1 MVNGQ
6 WYDLSGRKVKKPAK
20 GRFYIVNGEKVFIP

>member
-6 WYDLSGRKVKKPAK
+6 WYDLSGRKVTKPAK